1 MKPTRKISKNFVS
14 ADAPRKKFCPICI
27 VRNEEIVMRKHEV
40 SKTMVCMNCGYDTPL
55 NMEPV
60 IDTTLEAGN
69 QVDTSIPYLK
79 TVSFPKERKT
89 NRIVDKYN
97 SAMDAWQSESEA

>member
-27 VRNEEIVMRKHEV
+27 VRNEEIVMIRHEV

-79 TVSFPKERKT
+79 TVSFQKT
-89 NRIVDKYN
+89 RTIRDVSDICNNAV
-97 SAMDAWQSESEA
+97 DAWQSEP